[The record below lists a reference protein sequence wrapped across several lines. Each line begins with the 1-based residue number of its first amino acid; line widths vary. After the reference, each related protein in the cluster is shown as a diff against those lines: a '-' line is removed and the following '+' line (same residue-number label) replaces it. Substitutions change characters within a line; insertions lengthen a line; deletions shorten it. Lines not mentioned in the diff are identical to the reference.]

1 MQLTRRP
8 LGLSRGWLL
17 ACLRQLLI
25 EFAVALPKKLLS
37 QNSILLSPLRFIR
50 RQRLPHIRLG

>member
-37 QNSILLSPLRFIR
+37 PKQISVDAE
-50 RQRLPHIRLG
+50 QMAAGA